1 MKLQQFDILFSSM
14 NCITKIHKMKE
25 EEEVGMSQLT
35 VFVCVCSFMEVWR
48 FFVEH
53 FVRLN

>member
-35 VFVCVCSFMEVWR
+35 VFVCVCVLLWKYGDFS
-48 FFVEH
+48 
-53 FVRLN
+53 